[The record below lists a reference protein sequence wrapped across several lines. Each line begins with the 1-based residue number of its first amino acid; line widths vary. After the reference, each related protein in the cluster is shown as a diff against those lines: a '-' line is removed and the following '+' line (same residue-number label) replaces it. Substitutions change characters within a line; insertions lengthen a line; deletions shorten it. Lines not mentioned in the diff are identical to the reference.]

1 MGRDLIQ
8 CRADIALTISIHAPA
23 WGATAR
29 PAAVLIAECIS
40 IHAPA
45 WGATLTSVCRS
56 VS

>member
-23 WGATAR
+23 WGATLFKRHILAIPR
-29 PAAVLIAECIS
+29 IS

-45 WGATLTSVCRS
+45 WGAT
-56 VS
+56 